1 MTSDRRTFLGTGLIA
16 AAMTS
21 QNWDLAAAAA
31 EMPSR
36 DGMRTEASADYGRLI
51 HRKPR
56 AVEQPVSAAEIAS
69 LLRHARGQRL
79 KVAARGQG
87 HSIYGRSLSEDG
99 VVIDMTRLGAIGDI
113 SPERV
118 VVGAGATWKSVLDAT
133 LPQGLTPPVLTNYLG
148 LSIGGTLA
156 VGGIGGS
163 SSRYGMQTDNVLELD
178 IVTGDGNELTCS
190 AEANPAAFDTVR
202 AGLGQCGIITRAT
215 LRLVRAPERVRRF
228 QLFYPGLSE
237 LIADQR
243 RALAEERF
251 DQLQG
256 AILPDAAG
264 GWRYQL
270 EGAVFYNSNQ
280 PPDYKAPLKALS
292 DIRSAAV
299 VADLA
304 YGEDADAFAKF
315 EALLRSNGQWATPK
329 PWLLTYLPGS
339 SAEKLARDVLAELSP
354 ADIGPFGR
362 ITCYPMQ
369 TKACRTPLMRLP
381 DEDIVFPFNLIRMP
395 PSDDRAATERMV
407 VQNRTLYD
415 RLRSAGAMQYP
426 VSAFPM
432 SRDDW
437 KAHFGPGW
445 ARFAEVKQ
453 HLDPAG
459 LLTPGYEIFR

>member
-16 AAMTS
+16 AAMSS
-21 QNWDLAAAAA
+21 QNWDLAAAA

-36 DGMRTEASADYGRLI
+36 DGLRTEASTDFGRLI
-51 HRKPR
+51 RKEPR
-56 AVEQPVSAAEIAS
+56 AVAQPVSAAEIAS
-69 LLRHARGQRL
+69 LLRLARGDRL

-99 VVIDMTRLGAIGDI
+99 IVIDMGRLGAIGDI
-113 SPERV
+113 GTDRV
-118 VVGAGATWKSVLDAT
+118 AVGAGATWQSVLDAT

-148 LSIGGTLA
+148 LSVGGTLA

-163 SSRYGMQTDNVLELD
+163 SSRHGMQTDNVLELD

-190 AEANPAAFDTVR
+190 PESNPAAFDAIRV
-202 AGLGQCGIITRAT
+202 GLGQCGIITRAT
-215 LRLVRAPERVRRF
+215 LRLVGAPERVRRF
-228 QLFYPGLSE
+228 HLFYPGLSE

-256 AILPDAAG
+256 AILPDDAG

-270 EGAVFYNSNQ
+270 EGAVFYNADQ
-280 PPDYKAPLKALS
+280 PPNEATLLKGFS
-292 DIRSAAV
+292 DIRSVAV
-299 VADLA
+299 TTDLT
-304 YGEDADAFAKF
+304 YGEDDATFAKF
-315 EALLRSNGQWATPK
+315 EALLRSRGQWATPK
-329 PWLLTYLPGS
+329 PWLLTFLPGS

-369 TKACRTPLMRLP
+369 TKACRTPLLRLP
-381 DEDIVFPFNLIRMP
+381 DEDVVFPFNIIRMP
-395 PSDDRAATERMV
+395 PSDDRAETERMV
-407 VQNRTLYD
+407 AQNRSLYD
-415 RLRSAGAMQYP
+415 RLRSAGAILYP

-432 SRDDW
+432 SEGDW
-437 KAHFGPGW
+437 KDHFGPGW
-445 ARFAEVKQ
+445 ARFAEIKRP
-453 HLDPAG
+453 LDPG
-459 LLTPGYEIFR
+459 SLLTPGYEIFR